1 MKFRAKI
8 EKTTKIVTFSNLA
21 AVIAKLSNETILR
34 LSKKKV
40 YLIQSVSASEE
51 GVLWCDIET
60 KSLFTEYTYQGY
72 VAPGFDEDEII
83 LELSASDLCRAL
95 EFGNTDKHC
104 PRDLK
109 MKLSKE
115 LPPGKKNQTS
125 KNQTAND
132 TGNPVLAFQ
141 IQIEQINS
149 GRMLVVSREIPIKIV
164 SKKFWAE
171 YKEPL
176 MPKFNMSIFMPSLGK
191 VRSMIDKIKNLSKTL
206 IVRASPDGTL
216 QFRTKNAMQK
226 ISVNFHNLEKPVWEG
241 DATPNETETSV
252 RIP

>member
-60 KSLFTEYTYQGY
+60 KSIFTEYTYQGY

-83 LELSASDLCRAL
+83 LGLRSNCRGNFYLSLELSASDLCRAL

-109 MKLSKE
+109 MKLRYVKVNSYLDEFLAKSCRQERIKLEMTRATQCLPFKFKSSK
-115 LPPGKKNQTS
+115 
-125 KNQTAND
+125 
-132 TGNPVLAFQ
+132 
-141 IQIEQINS
+141 
-149 GRMLVVSREIPIKIV
+149 
-164 SKKFWAE
+164 
-171 YKEPL
+171 
-176 MPKFNMSIFMPSLGK
+176 
-191 VRSMIDKIKNLSKTL
+191 
-206 IVRASPDGTL
+206 
-216 QFRTKNAMQK
+216 
-226 ISVNFHNLEKPVWEG
+226 
-241 DATPNETETSV
+241 
-252 RIP
+252 